1 MLSWSICCP
10 LPFICCSSEQICV
23 ASYSPLGRCFW
34 SSCLDQANEE
44 KSWLADDK
52 VLTHFESLKFEN
64 TETVHT
70 DVGKDEKGLEDSDI
84 EGAELPLGK
93 IMKRLKSQRTKNKK
107 VVRKHS
113 TVEGNN
119 AENDVD
125 ILGTSR
131 KIKLDNQE
139 RATNLQYGKLGN
151 GHEHFITR
159 ETANQNGKK
168 KSSESRKKKKRKTSD
183 VFSTPV
189 PTCKRSPFGKDTRRQ
204 SHPRNSVKGLG
215 KASRASSNSIG
226 IFSMQSLEMDEELQ
240 DWSEVKLSKEKSKA
254 EPTESDFLLSLS
266 PTTKTSSRRKKKGI
280 VQHLN
285 GMGDSETLGH
295 EPEESSLLVE
305 NDEKNSVGNFKSP
318 MGANKKRKRR
328 SIAKLAKATS
338 LVSCLYNQFAVVLSH
353 FVSIMK

>member
-1 MLSWSICCP
+1 MFVLKWDGKAGEDETSLLVRSRCILLSWSICCP

-34 SSCLDQANEE
+34 SSCLDQNSHAICDLGLAITKHLLRNEAHFTELVTSVLLPLVLYKPLEKKGDDSGANEE

-52 VLTHFESLKFEN
+52 VLTYFESLKFEN
-64 TETVHT
+64 AETVHT

-93 IMKRLKSQRTKNKK
+93 MMKCLKSQRTKKKK
-107 VVRKHS
+107 VERKHS

-119 AENDVD
+119 AKNDVD

-139 RATNLQYGKLGN
+139 RATNLQYAKLSN
-151 GHEHFITR
+151 GHEHFITG

-168 KSSESRKKKKRKTSD
+168 KSSESRKKKKRKTSG

-204 SHPRNSVKGLG
+204 SCSRNSVKGLG

-226 IFSMQSLEMDEELQ
+226 TSEISENEE
-240 DWSEVKLSKEKSKA
+240 K
-254 EPTESDFLLSLS
+254 
-266 PTTKTSSRRKKKGI
+266 
-280 VQHLN
+280 
-285 GMGDSETLGH
+285 
-295 EPEESSLLVE
+295 ESS
-305 NDEKNSVGNFKSP
+305 EKTFN
-318 MGANKKRKRR
+318 
-328 SIAKLAKATS
+328 
-338 LVSCLYNQFAVVLSH
+338 C
-353 FVSIMK
+353 